1 MISDKIDKYPIL
13 SILNGPMDFTHYKPT
28 HHVGFKEPDGT
39 QKMSPEYVW
48 TASEIKSFL
57 RENMAEFRKNISM
70 PAESFIKAVEMSKE
84 SLRIAFEK
92 DPEYMFKN
100 LKYTT
105 GVILRN
111 KVAMFY
117 KIDKEKRTMST
128 VSFVEDILGL
138 SRKNIGMHKDCAYT
152 DVYKMYCP
160 IGLSLDDQGNELINN
175 LVQMGDSTGLMVMF
189 RSYADHELKVVMA
202 KSTGKMNN
210 VQYKNLN
217 KQNIH
222 VIDSSW
228 YTSIIKTEGF
238 LVKGHLRLQ
247 ACGTG
252 HSERKLIYID
262 SFEKHGYIRKAKML
276 PQHTPGI
283 SEIINHTCKN

>member
-1 MISDKIDKYPIL
+1 MMSSKIDKYPIL

-28 HHVGFKEPDGT
+28 PYVGFSEPDGS
-39 QKMSPEYVW
+39 QKMSPNYVW
-48 TASEIKSFL
+48 TVPEIKSFL
-57 RENMAEFRKNISM
+57 RENMAEFRKNVTM

-92 DPEYMFKN
+92 DPDYMFKN

-111 KVAMFY
+111 NVAMFY
-117 KIDKEKRTMST
+117 KIDKEKRIMST
-128 VSFVEDILGL
+128 VSFVDDVLGL
-138 SRKNIGMHKDCAYT
+138 SRMNIGMYIDCAYT

-160 IGLSLDDQGNELINN
+160 IGLSLDNIGGEFINS
-175 LVQMGDSTGLMVMF
+175 LVQMGDSTGLLVMF
-189 RSYADHELKVVMA
+189 RSYADHELKVVMG
-202 KSTGKMNN
+202 KSTGKVNN
-210 VQYKNLN
+210 VQYKNPN
-217 KQNIH
+217 KQNVH

-276 PQHTPGI
+276 PQETP
-283 SEIINHTCKN
+283 SVSQLLN

>member
-1 MISDKIDKYPIL
+1 MSSKIDKYPIL

-28 HHVGFKEPDGT
+28 PYVGFSEPDGS
-39 QKMSPEYVW
+39 QKMSPNYVW
-48 TASEIKSFL
+48 TVPEIKSFL
-57 RENMAEFRKNISM
+57 RENMAEFRKNVTM

-92 DPEYMFKN
+92 DPDYMFKN

-111 KVAMFY
+111 NVAMFY
-117 KIDKEKRTMST
+117 KIDKEKRIMST
-128 VSFVEDILGL
+128 VSFVDDVLGL
-138 SRKNIGMHKDCAYT
+138 SRMNIGMYIDCAYT

-160 IGLSLDDQGNELINN
+160 IGLSLDNIGGEFINS
-175 LVQMGDSTGLMVMF
+175 LVQMGDSTGLLVMF
-189 RSYADHELKVVMA
+189 RSYADHELKVVMG
-202 KSTGKMNN
+202 KSTGKVNN
-210 VQYKNLN
+210 VQYKNPN
-217 KQNIH
+217 KQNVH

-276 PQHTPGI
+276 PQETP
-283 SEIINHTCKN
+283 SVSQLLN